1 MNHVE
6 RSSPAAPDRELHAH
20 PERAGGIT
28 RDTALALL
36 KDYALP
42 GLTIV
47 GVVLYGVFRLAYLFF
62 YLKLRTTPEE
72 VGYGYSRILAESVIG
87 ALELVILFF
96 LPLLLV
102 GLVIHAGLM
111 AWRKRRRERHNRPDR
126 HGREETALRQPLQR
140 IAIRAFAISVIVIV
154 VILPMLAWWQGKLA
168 ERGQTVR
175 NAYFI
180 GVPYLPIL
188 AVQAIPAEVA
198 WTNGD
203 SERQFPLANR
213 QCLMYLGGADGT
225 AVFYDVQTKES
236 VRLPTADVSIA
247 LRYTFFV
254 PLGCRRSS

>member
-6 RSSPAAPDRELHAH
+6 RSSPAAPDRELRAH
-20 PERAGGIT
+20 PEQGGGIT
-28 RDTALALL
+28 RDTALSLL

-42 GLTIV
+42 GLTIM

-87 ALELVILFF
+87 ALELVMLFF

-102 GLVIHAGLM
+102 GLVIHAGLV
-111 AWRKRRRERHNRPDR
+111 AWRKRRHDR
-126 HGREETALRQPLQR
+126 HGSHDRQSREETLRQPFQR
-140 IAIRAFAISVIVIV
+140 IAIRAFAASVVMIV
-154 VILPMLAWWQGKLA
+154 VILPVLAWWQGKLA

-198 WTNGD
+198 WTNKD

-213 QCLMYLGGADGT
+213 QCLMYLGNADGT
-225 AVFYDVQTKES
+225 TVFYDVQTKES

-254 PLGCRRSS
+254 PPGCRRSS